1 MSKRLSATER
11 LRSNI
16 KRTIRSLEKRGY
28 DISKEI
34 KEKISTGKYQTL
46 KSFQKNRYKK
56 LYREATAKQNGQ
68 TISGTKKRQLERQQS
83 ARKAKETVRR
93 KKQKPSS
100 YWEQERRR
108 QDAIDRESAQQFQE
122 GEIVYSNILYLIN
135 QYPTKG
141 AKHLSDMLSR
151 EIAKYGKENVI
162 MAMAQAPD
170 TAISYARTI
179 VFYEDSSEGIHT
191 ALQEFAGMITG
202 AIPDADEAKEMGEV
216 MDEL

>member
-1 MSKRLSATER
+1 MAKRLSATER

-16 KRTIRSLEKRGY
+16 KRTIRSMEKRGY
-28 DISKEI
+28 RISEELKG
-34 KEKISTGKYQTL
+34 KVQTGKYQTL
-46 KSFQKNRYKK
+46 KSIHRNKYSK
-56 LYREATAKQNGQ
+56 LYSEATADINGK
-68 TISGTKKRQLERQQS
+68 IVSGTEKRQFERKES
-83 ARKAKETVRR
+83 ARKSR
-93 KKQKPSS
+93 QKDSGTDT
-100 YWEQERRR
+100 WEKERRR

-122 GEIVYSNILYLIN
+122 GEIVYSNIIDMIN

>member
-1 MSKRLSATER
+1 MAKRLSATER

-16 KRTIRSLEKRGY
+16 KRTIRSLERRGY
-28 DISKEI
+28 DISKVI

-56 LYREATAKQNGQ
+56 LYREATSKHNGQ

-108 QDAIDRESAQQFQE
+108 QDAIDKESAQQFQE
-122 GEIVYSNILYLIN
+122 GEIVYANILDMIN

-141 AKHLSDMLSR
+141 SKHLSDMLSK

-179 VFYEDSSEGIHT
+179 VFYEDSTEGIHT
-191 ALQEFAGMITG
+191 ALQEFASMITG
-202 AIPDADEAKEMGEV
+202 SIPSADEAKEMGDV

>member
-1 MSKRLSATER
+1 MAKRLSATER

-34 KEKISTGKYQTL
+34 KEKISTGKFQTL

-68 TISGTKKRQLERQQS
+68 AISGTRKRQLERQQS
-83 ARKAKETVRR
+83 ARKAKETVKRR
-93 KKQKPSS
+93 KQQSS
-100 YWEQERRR
+100 SSWEKERRR

-122 GEIVYSNILYLIN
+122 GEIVYSNIIDMIN

-141 AKHLSDMLSR
+141 AKHLSDMLSK

-162 MAMAQAPD
+162 MAMSQAPD

-202 AIPDADEAKEMGEV
+202 SIPDADEAKEMGEV